1 MGRRIEALP
10 AGILVIVRVKT
21 DGGGQLEAEGLRPL
35 RSVGGK
41 VELRGTLFVSHA
53 LVGVKGARP
62 GEALEVSGK
71 GELTVRVGRERRLR
85 LVLERFELRATV
97 PGAPATD
104 SVGTP
109 AASG

>member
-53 LVGVKGARP
+53 LVGVKGAHP
-62 GEALEVSGK
+62 P
-71 GELTVRVGRERRLR
+71 RRGPRGL
-85 LVLERFELRATV
+85 
-97 PGAPATD
+97 GQ
-104 SVGTP
+104 G
-109 AASG
+109 